1 MAMLG
6 DIVELSVV
14 VNDLDA
20 AAARFTK
27 LFGLRVHRRDTS
39 ERFGFKNAILPTG
52 IGHIELMQP
61 TDPGKAV
68 GKFLAKRGEGVYLV
82 GFECADVA
90 GAGAKL
96 RADGGPGGRPR
107 PGLAWGDPRPTHGL
121 FLGLGHP
128 ERFLADIEGWDRF
141 P

>member
-14 VNDLDA
+14 VRDLDE
-20 AAARFTK
+20 AAARFTR
-27 LFGLRVHRRDTS
+27 LFGLSVHRRDTS

-52 IGHIELMQP
+52 IGHIELLQP

-68 GKFLAKRGEGVYLV
+68 GKFLANRGEGVYLV

-90 GAGAKL
+90 GAGGKL
-96 RADGGPGGRPR
+96 RGAGGRGGSPRAGIPSGRPR
-107 PGLAWGDPRPTHGL
+107 TEPAPFVGRRRRGRSG
-121 FLGLGHP
+121 
-128 ERFLADIEGWDRF
+128 
-141 P
+141 

>member
-6 DIVELSVV
+6 DIVELSMVV
-14 VNDLDA
+14 RDLDE
-20 AAARFTK
+20 AAARFTR
-27 LFGLRVHRRDTS
+27 LFGLSVHRRDTS

-90 GAGAKL
+90 GAAGAV
-96 RADGGPGGRPR
+96 GGGGGRGGRP
-107 PGLAWGDPRPTHGL
+107 PPRPRRWAPPPAPRL
-121 FLGLGHP
+121 
-128 ERFLADIEGWDRF
+128 
-141 P
+141 